1 MKLATLTYVVQAHD
15 TGRVW
20 ARGTQTECRMQP
32 LWQDTLAVARGCPES
47 TARANVCSMAAPS
60 RPFVLRYFFVVAY
73 AWTWAF
79 NLVKILAQRGI
90 IAAPLPFI
98 GLDIAAGLGPLVAAL
113 VVTGYEA
120 GGAGRRA
127 LLGQLLRWRAPGRW
141 YVSAILGPVV
151 LTAGAFALWL
161 ATGGSPPPAAALAQ
175 WTLLPVYFVYIL
187 LVGGGVD
194 EELGWRGY
202 ALPRLQER
210 YGATI
215 ASLILGVAWA
225 GWHIPAWFAPGS
237 GQDAISFPVFVVSTI
252 AAAILLTYLYNSS
265 GGSLPVVILAHTV
278 FDLCTTGPWSRALF
292 TLPPDQRGLDA
303 FNLLTVIVGI
313 VALSV
318 VLTTDPRTLTGRR
331 RPSRADAPG
340 A

>member
-1 MKLATLTYVVQAHD
+1 MQAHD

-20 ARGTQTECRMQP
+20 ARGTQAECRMQP
-32 LWQDTLAVARGCPES
+32 VRQDTLAVARGCPES
-47 TARANVCSMAAPS
+47 TARANVYRMAAPS

-141 YVSAILGPVV
+141 YVSAILG
-151 LTAGAFALWL
+151 
-161 ATGGSPPPAAALAQ
+161 
-175 WTLLPVYFVYIL
+175 LPVYFVYIL

>member
-1 MKLATLTYVVQAHD
+1 MQAHD

-20 ARGTQTECRMQP
+20 ARGTQAECRMQP
-32 LWQDTLAVARGCPES
+32 VRQDTLAVARGCPES
-47 TARANVCSMAAPS
+47 TARANVYRMAAPS

-141 YVSAILGPVV
+141 YVSAILG
-151 LTAGAFALWL
+151 
-161 ATGGSPPPAAALAQ
+161 
-175 WTLLPVYFVYIL
+175 LPVYFVYIL

-265 GGSLPVVILAHTV
+265 GGSLPVAILAHTV

>member
-1 MKLATLTYVVQAHD
+1 MKLATLTHVMQAHD

-20 ARGTQTECRMQP
+20 ARGTQAECRMQP
-32 LWQDTLAVARGCPES
+32 VRQDTLAVARGCPES
-47 TARANVCSMAAPS
+47 TARANVYRMAAPS

-141 YVSAILGPVV
+141 YVSAILG
-151 LTAGAFALWL
+151 
-161 ATGGSPPPAAALAQ
+161 
-175 WTLLPVYFVYIL
+175 LPVYFVYIL